1 MIFEVRIGPQNLHKT
16 ASSTWAFPA
25 STRQA
30 SILRSPSDFE
40 STSLML
46 PTTEVQ
52 PEAVCDGNPLGLCHF
67 LQSFCGRALWQHTLL
82 PETAEIRAV
91 QCVWDVQYPARST
104 KDKVF
109 PKAKTKTFWGT
120 DWTPHGRSCGKPT
133 ARDHAPVTS
142 MRLDSWIH
150 WWVRVGGLAWGLRQ
164 KWSKLL

>member
-1 MIFEVRIGPQNLHKT
+1 MIFEVRIEPQNLHKT
-16 ASSTWAFPA
+16 GFSTWAFP
-25 STRQA
+25 A

-109 PKAKTKTFWGT
+109 PRQRLKLFEEQTELPMA
-120 DWTPHGRSCGKPT
+120 
-133 ARDHAPVTS
+133 DHAGNPPRGIT
-142 MRLDSWIH
+142 H
-150 WWVRVGGLAWGLRQ
+150 Q
-164 KWSKLL
+164 